1 MQSSLKATWPGAVY
15 ASHQIEGIEWMLKQE
30 REGVLVNSKIHG
42 EYTVYGGI
50 LGDEMGL
57 GKTIQSLA
65 LIVNGKGKNTL
76 IIAPLA
82 VKKQWIDAALKAR
95 LNIFTAE
102 KKGWV
107 RVGKRI
113 ILAKSV
119 YIGHYEK
126 VVSAIGLFKQV
137 PFDRIILDEAHRIR
151 NTKTATGRSVLKI
164 NATYK
169 WALTATP
176 IVNKMDD
183 VVAYLK
189 FIGFK
194 IESNTWSEQ
203 YTAWIPRVYLA
214 RTIEEGEAPAGLTMP
229 PTPVTE
235 IKYLDF
241 TNKEE
246 EIVYNGILNNIESQ
260 WRSAQA
266 MKGLAYQLQR
276 FAILLRL
283 RQVSV
288 NPQIY
293 INARKKESFGWT
305 GPEFLVPSRKFDEI
319 SHLLRDSY
327 EEKAAHRWI
336 IFCQFHEEM
345 NLLSAFLKA
354 FPFVGNVLQYHGG
367 MSSSERDAAI
377 EASKVASTDAKQDVF
392 LIQLQAGGTGLNLQ
406 NYNRIIFISPWWTSA
421 LLEQA
426 RGRAVRIGQ
435 KDVVKIY
442 WLKLIAE
449 EDRMSIDDLMMNKA
463 NEKKELAQIFLN
475 LSHNRSTQ
483 I

>member
-1 MQSSLKATWPGAVY
+1 MQAPLKATWPGAVY
-15 ASHQIEGIEWMLKQE
+15 ASHQVEGIEWMLKQE
-30 REGVLVNSKIHG
+30 KQGVLVKSNVHG
-42 EYTVYGGI
+42 EYTVRGGI

-65 LIVNGKGKNTL
+65 LIVNGKGVNTL
-76 IIAPLA
+76 IVTLLG
-82 VKKQWIDAALKAR
+82 VKMQWIKEACKCKI
-95 LNIFTAE
+95 NVFTAE
-102 KKGWV
+102 KTGWV
-107 RVGKRI
+107 RVGKRNPMTHKAI
-113 ILAKSV
+113 
-119 YIGHYEK
+119 YISHYEK
-126 VVSAIGLFKQV
+126 VVSATGLFKQV
-137 PFDRIILDEAHRIR
+137 PFDRIILDEAQRIR
-151 NTKTATGRSVLKI
+151 NTKTATGASILKI
-164 NATYK
+164 NAIYK

-176 IVNKMDD
+176 IVNKLDD
-183 VVAYLK
+183 AVAYLK

-194 IESNTWSEQ
+194 IESNSWYEK
-203 YTAWIPRVYLA
+203 YKDWIPRIYLA
-214 RTIEEGEAPAGLTMP
+214 RTMQEGEAPAGLTMP

-246 EIVYNGILNNIESQ
+246 ETVYNGILNNIESQ

-266 MKGLAYQLQR
+266 MNGLAYQLQR

-293 INARKKESFGWT
+293 INARKKEAFGWT
-305 GPEFLVPSRKFDEI
+305 GPEFVIPSRKFDEI

-327 EEKAAHRWI
+327 EDKESNRWI

-345 NLLSAFLKA
+345 ELLSAFLKA
-354 FPFVGNVLQYHGG
+354 FPFIGSVLQYHGG
-367 MSSSERDAAI
+367 MSASERDAAI
-377 EASKVASTDAKQDVF
+377 EASKIESTEAKQDVF

-449 EDRMSIDDLMMNKA
+449 EGRMSIDDLMMSKA
-463 NEKKELAQIFLN
+463 TEKKDLATMFLN
-475 LSHNRSTQ
+475 LSHNKTNN
-483 I
+483 

>member
-1 MQSSLKATWPGAVY
+1 MQLKATWPDAIY
-15 ASHQIEGIEWMLKQE
+15 ARHQVQGIEWMLNLEQ
-30 REGVLVNSKIHG
+30 EGVKIASSAYG
-42 EYTVYGGI
+42 EYLVRGGI

-65 LIVNGKGKNTL
+65 LIINGKGASTL
-76 IIAPLA
+76 IVTPLA
-82 VKKQWIDAALKAR
+82 VRKQWVEAASKSK
-95 LNIFTAE
+95 LNIFTAD
-102 KKGWV
+102 KNGWT
-107 RVGKRI
+107 RVGKRV
-113 ILAKSV
+113 LGGKSI

-126 VVSAIGLFKQV
+126 VVSAGSLFKQT

-151 NTKTATGRSVLKI
+151 NTKTATGRAILKI

-176 IVNKMDD
+176 IVNSLDD
-183 VVAYLK
+183 AVSYLK

-194 IESNTWSEQ
+194 IESSKWSDR
-203 YTAWIPRVYLA
+203 YTEWISRVYLA
-214 RTIEEGEAPAGLTMP
+214 RTIDEGEAPAGLTMP
-229 PTPVTE
+229 PTPIVET
-235 IKYLDF
+235 KFLDF

-246 EIVYNGILNNIESQ
+246 EMVYSGILNNIESQ

-266 MKGLAYQLQR
+266 LKGIAYELQR

-293 INARKKESFGWT
+293 INARKREAFGWS
-305 GPEFLVPSRKFDEI
+305 GPEFVVPSRKFDEI

-327 EEKAAHRWI
+327 ELGESKRWI

-345 NLLSAFLKA
+345 ELLSAFLKA
-354 FPFVGNVLQYHGG
+354 FPFIGSVLQYHGG
-367 MSSSERDAAI
+367 MSSAERDEAI
-377 EASKVASTDAKQDVF
+377 KESKIHSTGAKQDVF

-442 WLKLIAE
+442 WLRLAAE
-449 EDRMSIDDLMMNKA
+449 EDRMSIDTLMMDKADAKRDIAKTFLSWSCNKK
-463 NEKKELAQIFLN
+463 NN
-475 LSHNRSTQ
+475 
-483 I
+483 